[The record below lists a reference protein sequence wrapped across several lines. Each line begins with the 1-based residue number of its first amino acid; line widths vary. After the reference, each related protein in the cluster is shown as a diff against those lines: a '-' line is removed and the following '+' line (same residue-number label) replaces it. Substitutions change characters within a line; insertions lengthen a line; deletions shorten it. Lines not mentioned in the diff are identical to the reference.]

1 MTFDQLSIGD
11 AFLDLNGEWHRKVPT
26 SIGQN
31 AVTANGAACIFSPNY
46 PVRPVA
52 NRGDS

>member
-26 SIGQN
+26 SIDRN
-31 AVTANGAACIFSPNY
+31 AVNADFVPCIFSPNY

-52 NRGDS
+52 P